1 MNRRIP
7 ALREMLAELV
17 AIPSVSSPDPGL
29 DQPNEGVVARLA
41 EWLEALGFA
50 VEVLPVPDRPGKANL
65 VATLGR
71 GPGGLVLAGHA
82 DTVPFDA
89 GRWSTDPFRLTERAG
104 RLHGLGTADM
114 KGFFPLVLEVA
125 AGLDAR
131 SLRAPLVVLATA
143 DEESTMSGAR
153 ALAAAGRPLGRHAVI
168 GEPTGLKPVRAHK
181 GILMERLRLVGR
193 PGHSSDPALGN
204 SALEGMHELLGALL
218 AWRAELQRQ
227 HRDPAFAVP
236 FPTLNPG
243 AIRGGDS
250 PNRIC
255 GECVLD
261 LDLRMLPGMDP
272 QALRARLRALA
283 GEVAARRG
291 LALECE
297 ALFEGVGALATPA
310 EAAVVRAAEA
320 LTGHAAGA
328 VAFATE
334 APFLARLGCETVVLG
349 PGDIAQAHQ
358 PDEFLALDRIAP
370 MLQVLRGLVRRFCLE
385 AGER

>member
-1 MNRRIP
+1 MSRRIP
-7 ALREMLAELV
+7 PLREMLAGLV
-17 AIPSVSSPDPGL
+17 ALPSVSSPDPAL
-29 DQPNEGVVARLA
+29 DQPNEAVVARLA

-50 VEVLPVPDRPGKANL
+50 VEVLPVPGRPGKANL

-71 GPGGLVLAGHA
+71 GSGGLVLAGHT

-89 GRWSTDPFRLTERAG
+89 GRWSSDPFRLTEREG

-125 AGLDAR
+125 AELDAR
-131 SLRAPLVVLATA
+131 RLRAPLVVLATA

-153 ALAAAGRPLGRHAVI
+153 ALAESGRPLGRHAVI

-193 PGHSSDPALGN
+193 PGHSSDPALGD

-218 AWRAELQRQ
+218 AWRAELQRE

-255 GECVLD
+255 GECALD
-261 LDLRMLPGMDP
+261 LDLRMLPGMEP
-272 QALRARLRALA
+272 QALRARLRAIA

-310 EAAVVRAAEA
+310 EAAVVRTAES
-320 LTGHAAGA
+320 LTGHAAEA

-358 PDEFLALDRIAP
+358 PDEFLALDRIGP
-370 MLQVLRGLVRRFCLE
+370 MLRILRGLVRRFCLE

>member
-1 MNRRIP
+1 VSRRIP

-17 AIPSVSSPDPGL
+17 AIPSVSSPDPAL
-29 DQPNEGVVARLA
+29 DQPNEAVVARLA

-50 VEVLPVPDRPGKANL
+50 VEVLPVPGRPGKANL

-71 GPGGLVLAGHA
+71 GPGGLVLAGHT

-89 GRWSTDPFRLTERAG
+89 GRWSSDPFRLTERSG

-114 KGFFPLVLEVA
+114 KGFFPLALEVA
-125 AGLDAR
+125 AELDAR
-131 SLRAPLVVLATA
+131 RLRAPLVVLATA

-168 GEPTGLKPVRAHK
+168 GEPTGLRPVRAHK

-204 SALEGMHELLGALL
+204 SALEGMHELIGAVL
-218 AWRAELQRQ
+218 AWRAELQAA
-227 HRDPAFAVP
+227 HRDGRFAVP
-236 FPTLNPG
+236 VPTLNLG
-243 AIRGGDS
+243 AVHGGDS

-255 GECVLD
+255 GACALD

-272 QALRARLRALA
+272 AALRERLRALA

-297 ALFEGVGALATPA
+297 ALFEGVPALETPA
-310 EAAVVRAAEA
+310 TAAIVRAAEA
-320 LTGHAAGA
+320 LTGHAAEA

-334 APFLARLGCETVVLG
+334 APFLAGLGCETVVLG

-358 PDEFLALDRIAP
+358 PDESLALDRIGP
-370 MLQVLRGLVRRFCLE
+370 MLRVLRGLVRRFCLE
-385 AGER
+385 AGAP